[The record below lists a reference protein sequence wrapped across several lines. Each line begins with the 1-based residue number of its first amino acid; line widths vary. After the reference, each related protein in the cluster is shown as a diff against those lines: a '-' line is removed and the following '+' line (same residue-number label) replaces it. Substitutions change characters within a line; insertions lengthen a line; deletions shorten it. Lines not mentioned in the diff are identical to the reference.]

1 MKGLRKNFTFTAL
14 CLAVGLVVFGVSYTL
29 MGQGPVGSVG
39 DPPETPAP
47 NPTPGGP
54 GADEGDPGPVG
65 QVNELFEVIVGG
77 DVKALEKALRN
88 GADPNS
94 VNPEGASAL
103 QWAILGSGE
112 TETVYGQVKALLTA
126 GANPNQPD
134 RQGITAV
141 HSAALHGSEAVM
153 DALIS
158 LGGDP
163 NISTAGQTPYEL
175 ALLGGNAGAVSA
187 IEQGTHDKPAN
198 MSFLKAVGMLTQKVK
213 KGFLTSTTNQERKEV
228 IRKAVDDL
236 VSNGFLTKAAGADLF
251 RQLTEEQ
258 RLHEWEGGGE

>member
-1 MKGLRKNFTFTAL
+1 MK
-14 CLAVGLVVFGVSYTL
+14 
-29 MGQGPVGSVG
+29 
-39 DPPETPAP
+39 D
-47 NPTPGGP
+47 
-54 GADEGDPGPVG
+54 
-65 QVNELFEVIVGG
+65 LFEIIVGG
-77 DVKALEKALRN
+77 DINALEQALAG
-88 GADPNS
+88 GADPNAF
-94 VNPEGASAL
+94 NTEGASAL

-134 RQGITAV
+134 RQGMTAM

-153 DALIS
+153 DTLIS

-175 ALLGGNAGAVSA
+175 ALLGGNVGAVSA
-187 IEQGTHDKPAN
+187 IEQSTDDRPADA
-198 MSFLKAVGMLTQKVK
+198 SFLQAAGVLTQKVK
-213 KGFLTSTTNQERKEV
+213 TGFVASTSDQERKEV

-251 RQLTEEQ
+251 HRLTEVQ
-258 RLHEWEGGGE
+258 RLHEWEGDGP

>member
-1 MKGLRKNFTFTAL
+1 MKGFRKTLTFTAL
-14 CLAVGLVVFGVSYTL
+14 CLAVGLVAFSVSYTL
-29 MGQGPVGSVG
+29 LGQGPTGNVGGTTEGSS
-39 DPPETPAP
+39 PAVP
-47 NPTPGGP
+47 GEMLPGG
-54 GADEGDPGPVG
+54 EPGPVG

-77 DVKALEKALRN
+77 EVKQLEEALRD

-134 RQGITAV
+134 RQGMTAM

-175 ALLGGNAGAVSA
+175 AMLGGNVGAVSA

-198 MSFLKAVGMLTQKVK
+198 TSFLKAVGLLTQKVK
-213 KGFLTSTTNQERKEV
+213 KGFLTSTTDEERKQV

-236 VSNGFLTKAAGADLF
+236 VSNGFLTKAAGTDLF
-251 RQLTEEQ
+251 RQLTEVQ
-258 RLHEWEGGGE
+258 KLHEWKGGEQ

>member
-1 MKGLRKNFTFTAL
+1 MKIVRERLTFLLL
-14 CLAVGLVVFGVSYTL
+14 CLTVGLTVFGVSYTL
-29 MGQGPVGSVG
+29 LGQGPG
-39 DPPETPAP
+39 DDA
-47 NPTPGGP
+47 
-54 GADEGDPGPVG
+54 GDGELGPVG

-77 DVKALEKALRN
+77 DVKQLEQALRN

-94 VNPEGASAL
+94 LNTDGTSAL
-103 QWAILGSGE
+103 QWAIVGSGE
-112 TETVYGQVKALLTA
+112 TGTVYGQVKALLTA

-134 RQGITAV
+134 RQGMTPM

-175 ALLGGNAGAVSA
+175 ALMGGNVGAVSA
-187 IEQGTHDKPAN
+187 IEQRTDDRPADA
-198 MSFLKAVGMLTQKVK
+198 SFLQAVGVLTQKVK
-213 KGFLTSTTNQERKEV
+213 KGFLASSTDQERKEV
-228 IRKAVDDL
+228 IRKAVAGL
-236 VSNGFLTKAAGADLF
+236 VTSGFLTEAAGADLF